1 MKFPMESM
9 PWNSFVCLCQGE
21 ISKDAGRVSSGP
33 FLYKHHGA
41 LAPGPWALNLEGVV
55 IVQLLGLVV
64 LYGPALTSLQ
74 GYWEK
79 KP

>member
-1 MKFPMESM
+1 MESM

-21 ISKDAGRVSSGP
+21 ISKDAGQVSSGS

-41 LAPGPWALNLEGVV
+41 LALGPWALNLEVVV
-55 IVQLLGLVV
+55 ITVQLLGLVV